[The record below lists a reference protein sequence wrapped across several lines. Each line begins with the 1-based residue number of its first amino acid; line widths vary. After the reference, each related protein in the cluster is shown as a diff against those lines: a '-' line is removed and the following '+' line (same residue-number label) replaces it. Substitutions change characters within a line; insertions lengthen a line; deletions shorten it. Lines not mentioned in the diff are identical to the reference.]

1 MHTSVFMFG
10 FLLLLMSIFYTNPLE
25 SGDKSNLFLQK
36 PPSNVVPK
44 NRTFSLGFTFEPKSP
59 FLSEVLVVLALK
71 IGGRVPIGMWFQI
84 ENHRCG
90 LDLRPGT
97 FREEIGQRL
106 L

>member
-1 MHTSVFMFG
+1 MHTSVLMFG

-25 SGDKSNLFLQK
+25 SGDKSNQK